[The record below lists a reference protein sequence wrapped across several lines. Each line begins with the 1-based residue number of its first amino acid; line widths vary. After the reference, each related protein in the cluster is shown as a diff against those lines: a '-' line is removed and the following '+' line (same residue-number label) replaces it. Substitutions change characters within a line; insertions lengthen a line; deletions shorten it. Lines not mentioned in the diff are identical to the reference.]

1 MRTISHPFRS
11 GLAVGAVVVVL
22 AALLVAA
29 PARAAS
35 APVRV
40 NAGGPARTVGGVAWS
55 GCTAATSCVG
65 ARVFDGIAY
74 AQQPVPAI
82 QGAVAPTDAVVH
94 QTEWTGGQTRGTAPG
109 ARAFGFDVPLQPGQ
123 YLVRLH
129 FAELN
134 KNGPGLRLFDVRLEG
149 QTVLSS
155 FDVWSAAGGIHR
167 AIVRDFPVTVTD
179 SQLDLDFITR
189 RENAKVS
196 AFEVLPAPVGQ
207 ASPSPSMSPSPSP
220 SPSPSAAPSP
230 TARPAIRLNAGGPAQ
245 TVGDVPWDAC
255 ASLSACSGRV
265 AGGFPY
271 AKSPTPAIAGVIAPA
286 SAALYQTE
294 WTGGATNGVPAGA
307 VAFSFRIPV
316 TDGAYTVRLHFAE
329 NVQSGPG
336 KRRFDVALEGAT
348 ALRDFDIYAEAGGM
362 NRALVRS
369 FPVTVGDGALNV
381 DFVRQVENA
390 KVSAIEV
397 VSRDA
402 GSAPEP
408 PPPSARFAWQ
418 TRAPSPIARFEAGGA
433 PVGGS
438 LYVLGGFV
446 NGQIQ
451 STARSDAYD
460 PAADRWRRLRD
471 MPVQLTHSPAVVSG
485 GDIWLLGGFVGNH
498 PGPSTADVWIY
509 STTLDTWRRGPSLPL
524 RRGAGAGAIVGRRI
538 HFYGGVDRAA
548 GSKVHVDEDDHWV
561 LDLDQ
566 QQLGWQ
572 RRASLPVAR
581 NHLGGGALDGQVYAV
596 GGQLGENE
604 SSGNRA
610 EVHRYDPAAD
620 RWTAVAPLPVP
631 RGHTTASVFA
641 HRGRLVVAGGTVNG
655 NSPSA
660 DVTAYDPEANAWV
673 RLPSL
678 PSGRKTP
685 VAGAIGDTWVIATGN
700 GGGPTTTNWNG
711 VLAESWDAL
720 PSMPVALGEV
730 AGGVVGGGL
739 FLVGEG
745 SGATLRHDLGTG
757 AWRSDLAQRPFKGHH
772 HAAEVVGGR
781 LHLFGGLGSGGGEVQ
796 IYDPAANRWTAGAD
810 MPFPAGSSSS
820 AVIGGKVYVAGGIVG
835 TATTRRTAV
844 YDPATNR
851 WTELAPMPA
860 GRNHAAS
867 GTDGRRLYVF
877 GGRGPG
883 SGDRN
888 EVANGFA
895 TVQVYDPATN
905 RWATSDDPASGLRP
919 LPQARGGMGR
929 AVLVDGELLVMGGET
944 RDGAGATSAGVY
956 ARVDRYDPVAGTWRQ
971 GTPMPTPRHGIFG
984 VEVAGR
990 VIVAGGG
997 TRAGFSSSTA
1007 VEAYN
1012 PVRGTPTVQTT
1023 TAAGDDAAPVLLV
1036 RAETPTSASYS
1047 CSLSTSSA

>member
-1 MRTISHPFRS
+1 MQRDGAEMGARSVGAPLGTNSHPRS
-11 GLAVGAVVVVL
+11 FAALAIAGVVVVL
-22 AALLVAA
+22 AALLVAS

-35 APVRV
+35 VPVRV

-55 GCTAATSCVG
+55 GCTAATSCAG
-65 ARVFDGIAY
+65 ARVLDGFAY
-74 AQQPVPAI
+74 AQQPPPAI
-82 QGAVAPTDAVVH
+82 SGAVAPTDAVVH
-94 QTEWTGGQTRGTAPG
+94 QTEWTGGQTRGVAPG
-109 ARAFGFDVPLQPGQ
+109 SRAFGFDVPLAPGE

-134 KNGPGLRLFDVRLEG
+134 KNGAGLRLFDVQLEG
-149 QTVLSS
+149 RAVLSN

-167 AIVRDFPVTVTD
+167 AIVREFPVTVTD

-196 AFEVLPAPVGQ
+196 AFEVLPAGQ
-207 ASPSPSMSPSPSP
+207 PLPSPTPSPSP
-220 SPSPSAAPSP
+220 PPP
-230 TARPAIRLNAGGPAQ
+230 RPAVRLNAGGPAQ
-245 TVGDVPWDAC
+245 SVGGVGWDAC
-255 ASLSACSGRV
+255 GSASTCNGRV
-265 AGGFPY
+265 VGGFAY
-271 AKSPTPAIAGVIAPA
+271 AKSPTPAISGVAAPA
-286 SAALYQTE
+286 NAALYQTE
-294 WTGGATNGVPAGA
+294 WTGGSTNGVPAGA

-316 TDGAYTVRLHFAE
+316 ADGAWTVHLHFAE
-329 NVQSGPG
+329 NVQNGPG

-369 FPVTVGDGALNV
+369 FPVTVGDGAVDV
-381 DFVRQVENA
+381 DFIRQVENA

-397 VSRDA
+397 VPRDA
-402 GSAPEP
+402 GSDP
-408 PPPSARFAWQ
+408 PPSSARFAWQ

-438 LYVLGGFV
+438 LYVLGGYV

-471 MPVQLTHSPAVVSG
+471 MPVELTHSPAVVAG
-485 GDIWLLGGFVGNH
+485 TDIWLLGGFVGDH

-509 STTLDTWRRGPSLPL
+509 STTADTWRRGPSLPL
-524 RRGAGAGAIVGRRI
+524 RRGAGAAAIVGRRI

-548 GSKVHVDEDDHWV
+548 GSNVYVDTDDHWM
-561 LDLDQ
+561 LDLDLP
-566 QQLGWQ
+566 QLGWQ
-572 RRASLPVAR
+572 RRANLPVPR
-581 NHLGGGALDGQVYAV
+581 NHLGGAALDGQVYAV
-596 GGQLGENE
+596 GGQFGGNE

-610 EVHRYDPAAD
+610 EVHRYDPGAD
-620 RWTAVAPLPVP
+620 RWTAVAPLPAP

-655 NSPSA
+655 NVPSA
-660 DVTAYDPEANAWV
+660 DVTAYDPAENVWV
-673 RLPSL
+673 RLPAL

-685 VAGAIGDTWVIATGN
+685 VAGAIGDTWVITTGN
-700 GGGPTTTNWNG
+700 GGGPTTTNYNG
-711 VLAESWDAL
+711 VLAESWDVL

-730 AGGVVGGGL
+730 AGGVVRGGL
-739 FLVGEG
+739 ILVGEG
-745 SGATLRHDLGTG
+745 SGATLRQDLGTG

-810 MPFPAGSSSS
+810 MPFAAGSSSS
-820 AVIGGKVYVAGGIVG
+820 ATIGGKVYVAGGIVG
-835 TATTRRTAV
+835 TATTNRAAV

-851 WTELAPMPA
+851 WSELAPMPA

-895 TVQVYDPATN
+895 TVQIYDPATN
-905 RWATSDDPASGLRP
+905 RWSTSDDPASGIRP

-929 AVLVDGELLVMGGET
+929 AVFVGGELLVMGGET

-956 ARVDRYDPVAGTWRQ
+956 ARVDRYDPVVGTWRQ
-971 GTPMPTPRHGIFG
+971 GTPLPTPRHGIFG
-984 VEVAGR
+984 VEVADR

-997 TRAGFSSSTA
+997 TRAGFSSSSV

-1012 PVRGTPTVQTT
+1012 PVRGVPAV
-1023 TAAGDDAAPVLLV
+1023 
-1036 RAETPTSASYS
+1036 
-1047 CSLSTSSA
+1047 